1 MALVNL
7 DFNLEDVEDGFTTIE
22 AGSYEAK
29 IEKEPTVEVSSAGK
43 PKLVVYW
50 TITEGEYAGKKVRD
64 DVPLGVG
71 WRVKPYALA
80 AGMESGA
87 QLDTSAFIGVEAI
100 IEVTLG
106 EYNGSPRNYI
116 KNVIVP

>member
-1 MALVNL
+1 MALINL
-7 DFNLEDVEDGFTTIE
+7 DFNLEDVEDGFSTIE

-29 IEKEPTVEVSSAGK
+29 IEKEPTIEMSGSGK
-43 PKLVVYW
+43 PKMVVYW
-50 TITEGEYAGKKVRD
+50 KIMEGEYVGKGVRD
-64 DVPLGVG
+64 DIPLGVG
-71 WRVKPYALA
+71 WRVKPYAEA

-87 QLDTSAFIGVEAI
+87 QLDTNAFVGTEAI